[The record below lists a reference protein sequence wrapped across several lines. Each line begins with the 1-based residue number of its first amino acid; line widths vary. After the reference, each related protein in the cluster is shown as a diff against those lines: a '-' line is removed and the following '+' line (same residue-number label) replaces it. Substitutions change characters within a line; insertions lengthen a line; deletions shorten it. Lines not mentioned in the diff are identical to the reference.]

1 MDAISFDDA
10 AAACS
15 GCGLSLPGATA
26 GCQGL
31 FEELSGRAN
40 THVAYGRA
48 HRMAVDAYC
57 LPHPDRYFASKSLA
71 AHLGGLC
78 WAFEHRA
85 HPAVGRALLR
95 WLDGPRRVQKPS
107 LPSFR
112 GARTIAEVLGVPPE
126 HHPDAVE
133 RWARAIWEAY
143 EPLHDAARGWIRTA
157 LDRR

>member
-1 MDAISFDDA
+1 
-10 AAACS
+10 
-15 GCGLSLPGATA
+15 
-26 GCQGL
+26 
-31 FEELSGRAN
+31 
-40 THVAYGRA
+40 
-48 HRMAVDAYC
+48 MAVDAHC
-57 LPHPDRYFASKSLA
+57 LQHPDRYCASGKSLA

-126 HHPDAVE
+126 HYPDAVE